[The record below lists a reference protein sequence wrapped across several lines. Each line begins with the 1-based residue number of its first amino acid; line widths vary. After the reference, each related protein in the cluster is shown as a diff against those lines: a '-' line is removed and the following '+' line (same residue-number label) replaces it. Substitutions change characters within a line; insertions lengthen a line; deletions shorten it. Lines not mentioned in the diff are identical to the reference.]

1 MTEREDQVGKDGNM
15 MIRKRISRIASALAG
30 TALLVGMLSS
40 SVWAAGGSADG
51 AVTAGIIDPGMTGSI
66 TIHKTDAE
74 SGEGVPGAG
83 FSVAQVGAITTVSAS
98 EGTGTYVT
106 GLDGTLQGIFE
117 SCGVMPESVDGG
129 ASYRIDEIAAAC
141 DTANRS
147 AWKELNALSSG
158 SASAS
163 GVTGEDGTYTAES
176 LVPGVYLIA
185 ETETPDGYLPGNSF
199 LVMLPVT
206 NTEELTAGGQTY
218 PAGTAW
224 VYDIEA
230 APKNVSPVI
239 EKYIVADDGE
249 TLTKSGDYSIGDEV
263 RKVII
268 ADAPCLADGY
278 TSFEITDEMDNTLIY
293 REIFGVYIGRKM
305 SSEAKIS
312 DIEALKQIKTG
323 GYTAKVSED
332 GHSFTVSF
340 GKSGISAL
348 NALTEDSACYVVFGT
363 EITEEAVPGTA
374 MTNEPWYEIGN
385 HTGKHRFDGNK
396 TEEYTYG
403 IRIEKSGVS
412 DFSKVSFSVEK
423 DGKALT
429 FRKDAAGNYFPSVL
443 DGAGPSLVPDGNGL
457 IFIKGLDAGK
467 YQLRETSTEPGKNLL
482 TGPLTVQLTAKSPL
496 TGALQKASVSAGE
509 VTKTLK
515 VVSTEKGTAK
525 AVACLPVNNT
535 TALTLHT
542 GGAGYL
548 VYGLL
553 AAVFFGAALVIL
565 KSAGRNGGRKQ

>member
-1 MTEREDQVGKDGNM
+1 
-15 MIRKRISRIASALAG
+15 MIRKRIRRIASALAG
-30 TALLVGMLSS
+30 TALLMGLLSS
-40 SVWAAGGSADG
+40 GVWAAGGSADS
-51 AVTAGIIDPGMTGSI
+51 AVTAGIIDPGMTGTI

-74 SGEGVPGAG
+74 SGEGVPGAE
-83 FSVAQVGAITTVSAS
+83 FSVAQVGSISTVSTS

-106 GLDGTLQGIFE
+106 GLDGTLQTVFE
-117 SCGVMPESVDGG
+117 GCGAMPPAVDGG
-129 ASYRIDEIAAAC
+129 AAYRIDEIAAAC

-158 SASAS
+158 KASVS
-163 GVTGEDGTYTAES
+163 GVTGGDGTYTAES
-176 LVPGVYLIA
+176 LMPGVYLVA
-185 ETETPDGYLPGNSF
+185 ETGTPDGYLPGNSF

-206 NTEELTAGGQTY
+206 NTEELTAGGQSY
-218 PAGTAW
+218 PTGTAW
-224 VYDIEA
+224 VYDIDV

-239 EKYIVADDGE
+239 EKYIVADDGD

-278 TSFEITDEMDNTLIY
+278 TSYEIADEMDETLVY
-293 REIFGVYIGRKM
+293 REIFGIYIGKKTDGEPKM
-305 SSEAKIS
+305 SE
-312 DIEALKQIKTG
+312 IESLKQIKAGDFTVK
-323 GYTAKVSED
+323 AAED
-332 GHSFTVSF
+332 GHSFRVTF
-340 GKSGISAL
+340 GKNAIKTL
-348 NALTEDSACYVVFGT
+348 NALTEDSACYLVFGT
-363 EITEEAVPGTA
+363 EITQEAEPGKA

-385 HTGKHRFDGNK
+385 HTGKHKFVGNK